1 MAPDVEKRY
10 TLVVRGPAQD
20 LLYEHFSR
28 LFEGRDGVMVVRD
41 RRRAQRRHGG
51 VAGAARPPPPRPASR
66 GPLARAAG
74 VAHLTG
80 LTVRAASA
88 A

>member
-1 MAPDVEKRY
+1 MAPDVKKQY

-41 RRRAQRRHGG
+41 RRRAQRRRGG
-51 VAGAARPPPPRPASR
+51 SSVQRDRRRRDRRREDPWLVPPEWPI
-66 GPLARAAG
+66 
-74 VAHLTG
+74 
-80 LTVRAASA
+80 
-88 A
+88 